1 LVGVALAVL
10 VLTFP
15 VALRPVESVPGSDV
29 TVYQTYGSKMLDG
42 AMPYRDF
49 RMEYPPGASV
59 MFVLPA
65 THAMAGGSTEG
76 ASWVP
81 RTLRVGAITAGSRRS
96 YSCSWRHW

>member
-49 RMEYPPGASV
+49 RMEYPPGA
-59 MFVLPA
+59 
-65 THAMAGGSTEG
+65 
-76 ASWVP
+76 
-81 RTLRVGAITAGSRRS
+81 
-96 YSCSWRHW
+96 